1 MMRMRG
7 CVCFVHPRVCLALL
21 VLPPALVM
29 CYYGSLLVSYPVYS
43 LLWSRT
49 VALGVEGDVF
59 YSVAKFNQK
68 NRENLTADM
77 KDLMAESTNALVV
90 DVSTQHYAKRYL
102 A

>member
-1 MMRMRG
+1 MFCPSSRLPCSACPASGSRDVLLRRST
-7 CVCFVHPRVCLALL
+7 CVLSRLL
-21 VLPPALVM
+21 PAALVSC
-29 CYYGSLLVSYPVYS
+29 CYIGF
-43 LLWSRT
+43 
-49 VALGVEGDVF
+49 EGDVF